1 MLSQYMKPIQG
12 DSAGNDIK
20 WDSLVLETDLYL
32 KTGNYALLRD
42 VRHRQARFVEL
53 EGNSRIAAAY
63 YLMVFYGDLNG
74 FRNAEEIISANRN
87 GFSGWKSSA
96 TVDPGIVNKIST
108 IIHDCAISDTDL
120 EEFFQKSFIPGIYQC
135 HLFTVEE
142 CKEILELARAGKIG
156 SINSRIADAEGR
168 LKQQF
173 GAA

>member
-12 DSAGNDIK
+12 DSAGNDLK
-20 WDSLVLETDLYL
+20 WDSLVLEAELYL

-53 EGNSRIAAAY
+53 EGNTRIAAAY

-96 TVDPGIVNKIST
+96 MVDPGIINKISA
-108 IIHDCAISDTDL
+108 IIHDCAISDSEL
-120 EEFFQKSFIPGIYQC
+120 EEFFRKAFIPEFINATFSPSRSAKRSWRLPGMEKSAPSIPG
-135 HLFTVEE
+135 LPT
-142 CKEILELARAGKIG
+142 LRAG
-156 SINSRIADAEGR
+156 
-168 LKQQF
+168 
-173 GAA
+173 